1 MMDYNILF
9 IDEEST
15 QHDQFMDY
23 FEHVCPE
30 IVPQCEFPLATVD
43 EMLQRIEELSPDAVV
58 TDFRLNEIRIDIHYN
73 VKYNGIDLINAIRE
87 QREGFPCFVITSFDD
102 EAVNG
107 SDDVNMVYIKDILR
121 PAADKAKV
129 TFAERITRQIDK
141 YRSRIGNA
149 RQELSVLIEKRYNGN
164 ANICDEERIIELDS
178 FLEKS
183 LDSYDSIP
191 EQLKKLSNLDR
202 LNTLIN
208 KVDNLLKKME

>member
-1 MMDYNILF
+1 
-9 IDEEST
+9 
-15 QHDQFMDY
+15 
-23 FEHVCPE
+23 
-30 IVPQCEFPLATVD
+30 LATVD

-129 TFAERITRQIDK
+129 TFAERITRQVDK